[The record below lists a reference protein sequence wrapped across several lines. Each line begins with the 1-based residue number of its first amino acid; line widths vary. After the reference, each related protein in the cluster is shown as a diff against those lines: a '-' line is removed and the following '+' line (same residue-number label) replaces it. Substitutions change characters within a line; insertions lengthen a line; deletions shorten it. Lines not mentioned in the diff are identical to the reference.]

1 MKKGYKLIHYT
12 MSLEIL
18 MDAIISVDLTAE
30 NLDGNPVKLLHNET
44 RELSLRLDGI
54 KVIYKHMESSK
65 WNVSDI
71 DNAIFQKNFGK

>member
-1 MKKGYKLIHYT
+1 

-18 MDAIISVDLTAE
+18 MDATVSVDSTAE

-54 KVIYKHMESSK
+54 KVIYNHIESSK
-65 WNVSDI
+65 WSVSDI
-71 DNAIFQKNFGK
+71 DNAIFQKNFGE